1 MTEPDQDP
9 TDLRP
14 GDEAPADDPS
24 AGENICPA
32 CGGSGKQDDAACP
45 TCEGTGRIIE
55 AIGGG

>member
-1 MTEPDQDP
+1 LTDEKQDP

-14 GDEAPADDPS
+14 GDEAPADEPS

-32 CGGSGKQDDAACP
+32 CDGSGRRGDAECSE
-45 TCEGTGRIIE
+45 CEGTGKVVE